1 MLLIRERLFT
11 QSLHVINP
19 TATDI
24 SFCTV
29 SASILRNQS
38 YLSFVKWD
46 MLTPVKI
53 WVGLENYRFLFTQ
66 TKFRLIMLNTLIFTI
81 ASVVLTGS
89 IGLAMVKYFA
99 RQHKNCSASQ
109 RRLSRGLDIDTGWLG
124 GLRHT
129 WGWCCVPC

>member
-11 QSLHVINP
+11 QSLHVINS

-24 SFCTV
+24 NAASVYYPCFCTV

-99 RQHKNCSASQ
+99 RQRKNCSASHC
-109 RRLSRGLDIDTGWLG
+109 SWLE
-124 GLRHT
+124 H
-129 WGWCCVPC
+129 C